1 MSITL
6 LIIILTC
13 AVSIPAFSSEKLKE
27 DLLFWPWAIR
37 GEHQYYR
44 FLSNGT
50 IHADAMHL
58 IFNMV
63 SFYSFGSALEDYL
76 YKVVFGELAR
86 GLYAGLYVS
95 AIAFA
100 VIPDY
105 FKYQFR
111 PHYRSLGASG
121 AVSAVIFAAITIQPR
136 MPIRFFFIPF
146 NIPGYV
152 FGICFL
158 ILSASLAKK
167 GQGNIGHS
175 AHFWGSVYGVVFTYL
190 AAKFIAHV
198 DLIGIFLGSF
208 R

>member
-6 LIIILTC
+6 LIIIITC
-13 AVSIPAFSSEKLKE
+13 AISIPAFSSNKLKE
-27 DLLFWPWAIR
+27 DLLFWPWGIKKNH
-37 GEHQYYR
+37 EYYR
-44 FLSNGT
+44 FLSNGV

-63 SFYSFGSALEDYL
+63 SFYSFGTALEDYL
-76 YKVVFGELAR
+76 YKVFFGELAR
-86 GLYAGLYVS
+86 GLYATLYLT

-105 FKYQFR
+105 FKYQFKH
-111 PHYRSLGASG
+111 HYRSLGASG

-146 NIPGYV
+146 NIPGYI

-175 AHFWGSVYGVVFTYL
+175 AHFWGSVYGIAFTYL
-190 AAKFIAHV
+190 AAKFISHV
-198 DLIGIFLGSF
+198 DLFRLFLESF
-208 R
+208 K